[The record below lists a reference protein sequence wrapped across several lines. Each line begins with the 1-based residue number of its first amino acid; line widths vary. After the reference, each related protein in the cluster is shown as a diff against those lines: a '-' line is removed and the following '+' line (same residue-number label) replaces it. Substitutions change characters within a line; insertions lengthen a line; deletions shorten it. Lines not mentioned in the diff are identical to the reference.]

1 MWRYISSYEMKG
13 RGVRDILKQR
23 SALFLGSRL
32 KRLAER
38 MQADVVKVAEGAGVD
53 IQPSQYSLLATLDCQ
68 GPQTIG
74 ALTAAME
81 LSQPAITRMAA
92 RLAEMGLVS
101 IDRLHKDQRHKTVSL
116 TEAGAA
122 DLERSKLY
130 VWPQVE
136 AAVLQMLEGLDGPL
150 LDQIDALER
159 MLAETPLDQRAR
171 ATAEGASGLRIHEYS
186 DALAPAFR
194 DINAQ
199 WIDAMYRMEQ
209 ADREVLDN
217 PRARI
222 IDRGGDI
229 LFVEAEGLGVVGA
242 CALQKTGEAQYEL
255 TKMGVLESAR
265 GRKAGD
271 FLLRAMIARAERL
284 GAERLY
290 LLSNRK
296 SEAAIHLYEKHG
308 FAHDEG
314 IMREFGARYERC
326 NVAMLY
332 RGPLRD
338 GRVRDRTEPDRKSSY
353 VH

>member
-1 MWRYISSYEMKG
+1 MS
-13 RGVRDILKQR
+13 DILKER
-23 SALFLGSRL
+23 GALFLGSRL

-38 MQADVVKVAEGAGVD
+38 MQGEVIKVAADAGLA
-53 IQPSQYSLLATLDCQ
+53 IQPSQYSLLATLDRH

-74 ALTAAME
+74 ELTAAME

-101 IDRLHKDQRHKTVSL
+101 IDRLHKDQRHKTVTL
-116 TEAGAA
+116 TPAGMA
-122 DLERSKLY
+122 DVERSKLH

-136 AAVLQMLEGLDGPL
+136 AAVQEMLAGLDGPL

-159 MLAETPLDQRAR
+159 MLAETPLDRRAR
-171 ATAEGASGLRIHEYS
+171 NVVWAKAEAGLVIHDYT

-199 WIDAMYRMEQ
+199 WIDAMYQMEQ
-209 ADREVLDN
+209 ADRDVLDD
-217 PRARI
+217 PQGRI
-222 IDRGGDI
+222 IDKGGDI
-229 LFVEAEGLGVVGA
+229 LFVEAEGLGIVGA
-242 CALQKTGEAQYEL
+242 CALQQTGEAQYEL

-265 GRKAGD
+265 GRKAGE
-271 FLLRAMIARAERL
+271 FLLKAVIARAERL
-284 GAERLY
+284 GAKRLY
-290 LLSNRK
+290 LLSNQK
-296 SEAAIHLYEKHG
+296 SAAAIHLYEKLG

-332 RGPLRD
+332 RG
-338 GRVRDRTEPDRKSSY
+338 
-353 VH
+353 

>member
-1 MWRYISSYEMKG
+1 MT
-13 RGVRDILKQR
+13 DILKER
-23 SALFLGSRL
+23 GALFLGSRL

-38 MQADVVKVAEGAGVD
+38 MQSEVIKVAADVGLA
-53 IQPSQYSLLATLDCQ
+53 IQPSQYSLLATLDRH

-74 ALTAAME
+74 ELTTAME

-92 RLAEMGLVS
+92 KLAEMGLVS

-116 TEAGAA
+116 TPTGVA

-136 AAVLQMLEGLDGPL
+136 AAVAEMLDGLDGPL
-150 LDQIDALER
+150 LGQIDALER

-171 ATAEGASGLRIHEYS
+171 NVARAEAGLTIHDYT
-186 DALAPAFR
+186 DALALAFR

-199 WIDAMYRMEQ
+199 WIDAMYQMEQ
-209 ADREVLDN
+209 ADRDVLDD
-217 PRARI
+217 PRGRI

-229 LFVEAEGLGVVGA
+229 LFVEAEGLGIVGA

-255 TKMGVLESAR
+255 TKMGVLEAAR
-265 GRKAGD
+265 GRKAGE
-271 FLLRAMIARAERL
+271 FLLKAVIARAERL
-284 GAERLY
+284 GAKRLY
-290 LLSNRK
+290 LLSNQK
-296 SEAAIHLYEKHG
+296 SAAAIHLYEKLG

-314 IMREFGARYERC
+314 IMQAFGARYERC

-332 RGPLRD
+332 RGA
-338 GRVRDRTEPDRKSSY
+338 GR
-353 VH
+353 